1 MPTEARNA
9 EQDMMGVQG
18 EGGGTTNGFHDHQ
31 LPDSPVSH
39 DDGYFTSAV
48 SVQHKVGH
56 EKILVSLKDIQQWLY
71 HYFQSNARKILK

>member
-18 EGGGTTNGFHDHQ
+18 EGGGATNGFHDHQ

-56 EKILVSLKDIQQWLY
+56 DRILVCLIDI
-71 HYFQSNARKILK
+71 KKC

>member
-9 EQDMMGVQG
+9 EQDMMGVEG
-18 EGGGTTNGFHDHQ
+18 EGGGTANGFHDHHP

-48 SVQHKVGH
+48 SVQHKV
-56 EKILVSLKDIQQWLY
+56 SLKKVSFDKY
-71 HYFQSNARKILK
+71 NNTDNFG

>member
-9 EQDMMGVQG
+9 EQELMAVEG
-18 EGGGTTNGFHDHQ
+18 EGGGGTNGFHDHH

-48 SVQHKVGH
+48 SVQHKVSSH
-56 EKILVSLKDIQQWLY
+56 CLFLSL
-71 HYFQSNARKILK
+71 HYTFKEYL

>member
-9 EQDMMGVQG
+9 EQDMMGVEG
-18 EGGGTTNGFHDHQ
+18 EGGGATNGFHDHHQ

-48 SVQHKVGH
+48 SVQHKVRQ
-56 EKILVSLKDIQQWLY
+56 KLV
-71 HYFQSNARKILK
+71 FQ

>member
-56 EKILVSLKDIQQWLY
+56 EKILVCLKDIQQWLY
-71 HYFQSNARKILK
+71 SDHFV

>member
-9 EQDMMGVQG
+9 EQEMMGGEG
-18 EGGGTTNGFHDHQ
+18 EGGETTNGFHDHNHHHQ

-48 SVQHKVGH
+48 SVQHKVS
-56 EKILVSLKDIQQWLY
+56 ITNVQI
-71 HYFQSNARKILK
+71 